1 MPFTTPIDDD
11 PDSLSTASPLV
22 RYRAAVKAGRV
33 KEDPLQIGILT
44 RLEVLQAELAGYVP
58 VGAEPP
64 RWLGWLKRDRRS
76 VRPQG
81 VYLHG
86 SVGRGKSM
94 VMDLFFA
101 SAPVPKKRRVHFHAF
116 MAEIHNRLHTL
127 RQEHKNGLADPL
139 AAVAGEVAAQ
149 TWLLCFDEFVVND
162 IADAMILGR
171 LFQALFDRG
180 LVMVATSNFPPSLLY
195 KDGLHR
201 DRFEPFIALLEQ
213 TVDVLSLDGPRD
225 YRRLRRA
232 GEPVYFA
239 PLGLETSKAL
249 DAAFLDLTDE
259 KRGQPESVTVNG
271 RHVSVPQ
278 AARGVARFSFNDL
291 CVKPLGASDY
301 LAIAQRYH
309 TVLLDHVPLLS
320 PENHNEARRFITLI
334 DALYEAKT
342 KLLMGAAAFPDQ
354 LYPEGRGAFEFQRT
368 ASRLIEMQSEEYRLL
383 PAATTADT
391 TIASCV

>member
-1 MPFTTPIDDD
+1 MPFTTPIDED
-11 PDSLSTASPLV
+11 PDSLSTASPLK
-22 RYRAAVKAGRV
+22 RYRAAVKAGRMQ
-33 KEDPLQIGILT
+33 DDALQIGILT
-44 RLEVLQAELAGYVP
+44 RLESLQAELAGYVP

-76 VRPQG
+76 VRPRG
-81 VYLHG
+81 LYIHG

-101 SAPVPKKRRVHFHAF
+101 TAPVPKKRRVHFHAF
-116 MAEIHNRLHTL
+116 MAEIHSRLHIL
-127 RQEHKNGLADPL
+127 RREHKDGLADPL
-139 AAVAGEVAAQ
+139 AKVAEEVAEQ

-180 LVMVATSNFPPSLLY
+180 IVMVATSNFPPSMLY

-213 TVDVLSLDGPRD
+213 TVETLTLDGPRD
-225 YRRLRRA
+225 YRRLRRL

-239 PLGLETSKAL
+239 PLGPAATQAL

-271 RHVSVPQ
+271 RSVPVPQ
-278 AARGVARFSFNDL
+278 AARGVARFHFDDL
-291 CVKPLGASDY
+291 CAKPLGASDY

-309 TVLLDHVPLLS
+309 TLLLDTVPLLS

-342 KLLMGAAAFPDQ
+342 KLLMAAEAFPDQ

-368 ASRLIEMQSEEYRLL
+368 ASRLMEMQSEEYRLL
-383 PAATTADT
+383 PAAAAAD
-391 TIASCV
+391 AA